1 LGISDSAWVP
11 AGAACGGIQS
21 LVCAAPLPRVRAKWS
36 RFYFLFSLSF
46 FINCGCPGR
55 ERARARARE
64 RKIIGNGASL
74 LTVLPQRHSVGRR
87 RVYSQQKQCTRWT
100 LSATARHGNKKNI
113 LALSATGMMNVIG
126 TSYSAKASI
135 FFSGCGGCVLFAVQQ
150 CVFYRDG
157 MSCHWQQKQN
167 TRKPA
172 RLTD

>member
-1 LGISDSAWVP
+1 MVSVLFFVF
-11 AGAACGGIQS
+11 
-21 LVCAAPLPRVRAKWS
+21 PLILYKLRVSWE
-36 RFYFLFSLSF
+36 
-46 FINCGCPGR
+46 R
-55 ERARARARE
+55 ESARARARE